1 MNDREAMNTEEKELL
16 SALEVLAREEEGLAA
31 RPHVEARLMR
41 AWDESR
47 GAGAWRR
54 PSSLLPVLK
63 MAAAMVLAASAAY
76 WWSNGGAV
84 PPAGPEEGAEPAVM
98 TSWPSSETLVWL
110 DPEPESLQV
119 VHVRVAS
126 ATLAA
131 QGYDLGDPDG
141 DGLVD
146 LEVIVATDGTARG
159 VRVVPASAAIY

>member
-1 MNDREAMNTEEKELL
+1 MNDNEAMNTEEKELL
-16 SALEVLAREEEGLAA
+16 SALKALACEEERLAA
-31 RPHVEARLMR
+31 RPQVEARLMR

-47 GAGAWRR
+47 GAAAGRR
-54 PSSLLPVLK
+54 PFYLLPVLK

-76 WWSNGGAV
+76 WWSNDGAM
-84 PPAGPEEGAEPAVM
+84 PPAAPEESAEPAAM
-98 TSWPSSETLVWL
+98 TSWPSSEALVWL

-119 VHVRVAS
+119 IHVRVAS
-126 ATLAA
+126 AALAA
-131 QGYDLGDPDG
+131 QGYDLSDPDG

>member
-1 MNDREAMNTEEKELL
+1 MNDRETMNTEEKELL
-16 SALEVLAREEEGLAA
+16 NALRVLAREEKGLAA

-41 AWDESR
+41 AWDASR

-54 PSSLLPVLK
+54 PSYVLPVLK
-63 MAAAMVLAASAAY
+63 IAAGMVLAASAAY

-98 TSWPSSETLVWL
+98 ASWPSSETLVWL

-131 QGYDLGDPDG
+131 QGFDLSDPDG